1 MANTGYQEQ
10 SSGYGTGYSG
20 SGYSASSL
28 SSAPMNGVPSGL
40 EPGRIIVGLDVG
52 TTKVCAIV
60 AAISLNEP
68 HTMTIL
74 GVGHA
79 SADGLSRGVVTNIEK
94 TVRSIEKAIGEAEA
108 QSGVKIREVVVGIA
122 GDHIQSF
129 QSRGVVTISNQDR
142 QITIDD
148 VSRLIDDTKKVHLP
162 TDRRILHVIPQEFI
176 VDGQD
181 GIYEPIGMSGVRL
194 EASVHIINGL
204 VTAVQNIYNCVER
217 AGLKV
222 RDIVLEPLAS
232 SFAVLDEEE
241 KEVGVALVDIGG
253 GTTDIAVFED
263 RTIRHTAVIGI
274 AGQKVTDDIR
284 KGLGILGEQAERLK
298 REYGCAVVSHILR
311 DEVIQLP
318 GLAGRRPREIQKSV
332 LARVIQPRMEEILEF
347 SLAEIKRS
355 GFAPS
360 LSAGVVLTGGGS
372 MTNGTRELAEEIFGM
387 PVKIG
392 MPMGFGAGLVKEVES
407 PVFSTAVGLVQYAFR
422 NHDQH
427 SLASYVDDPEPEE
440 ILVDEQIVEHELR
453 TKQGIMTR
461 MKEWF
466 EHL

>member
-1 MANTGYQEQ
+1 MAYNEQNGNYQK
-10 SSGYGTGYSG
+10 SSQLT
-20 SGYSASSL
+20 
-28 SSAPMNGVPSGL
+28 SAPMIGVPGNL
-40 EPGRIIVGLDVG
+40 EPGKIIVGLDIG

-60 AAISLNEP
+60 AAVSLNEP

-74 GVGHA
+74 GVGTVPA
-79 SADGLSRGVVTNIEK
+79 EGLSRGVVTNIEK
-94 TVRSIEKAIGEAEA
+94 TVRSIERAVSEAEA

-122 GDHIQSF
+122 GDHIQAF

-142 QITIDD
+142 QIGQEDIN
-148 VSRLIDDTKKVHLP
+148 RLIEDTRRVHLP
-162 TDRRILHVIPQEFI
+162 SDRKILHVIPQEFI

-217 AGLKV
+217 AGLRV
-222 RDIVLEPLAS
+222 HDIVLEPLAS
-232 SFAVLDEEE
+232 SYAVLDDEE

-253 GTTDIAVFED
+253 GTTDIAVFEE

-284 KGLGILGEQAERLK
+284 KGLQILGDQAERLK
-298 REYGCAVVSHILR
+298 REYGCSVVSHILR
-311 DEVIQLP
+311 DEIIQLP
-318 GLAGRRPREIQKSV
+318 GLSGRKPRQIERSL
-332 LARVIQPRMEEILEF
+332 LARIIQPRMEEILEF
-347 SLAEIKRS
+347 SFKEIKRS
-355 GFAPS
+355 GFARN
-360 LSAGVVLTGGGS
+360 LGAGVVLTGGGS
-372 MTNGTRELAEEIFGM
+372 MINSTRELAEAIFDM

-392 MPMGFGAGLVKEVES
+392 MPMGFGAGLVKEIES
-407 PVFSTAVGLVQYAFR
+407 PVYATAVGLVLFAFK
-422 NHDQH
+422 NTAPNTLH
-427 SLASYVDDPEPEE
+427 SF
-440 ILVDEQIVEHELR
+440 IDEQEEQTLSEEELR
-453 TKQGIMTR
+453 LLEESDRKKPNVIGR

>member
-1 MANTGYQEQ
+1 MAYNEQNGNYQK
-10 SSGYGTGYSG
+10 S
-20 SGYSASSL
+20 SSL
-28 SSAPMNGVPSGL
+28 SSAPMHGLPGNL
-40 EPGRIIVGLDVG
+40 EPGKVIVGLDIG

-74 GVGHA
+74 GVGTVPA
-79 SADGLSRGVVTNIEK
+79 EGLSRGVVTNIEK
-94 TVRSIEKAIGEAEA
+94 TVKSIERAVSEAEA

-129 QSRGVVTISNQDR
+129 QSRGVVTISNPDR
-142 QITIDD
+142 QIGNDD
-148 VSRLIDDTKKVHLP
+148 ITRLIEDTRRVHLP
-162 TDRRILHVIPQEFI
+162 SDRKILHVIPQEFI

-217 AGLKV
+217 AGLRV
-222 RDIVLEPLAS
+222 HDIVLEPLAS
-232 SFAVLDEEE
+232 SYAVLDDEE

-253 GTTDIAVFED
+253 GTTDIAVFEE

-284 KGLGILGEQAERLK
+284 KGLQILGDQAERLK
-298 REYGCAVVSHILR
+298 REYGCSVVSHILR
-311 DEVIQLP
+311 DEIIQLP
-318 GLAGRRPREIQKSV
+318 GLSGRKPRQIERSL
-332 LARVIQPRMEEILEF
+332 LARIIQPRMEEMLEF
-347 SLAEIKRS
+347 SFKEIKRS
-355 GFAPS
+355 GFARN
-360 LSAGVVLTGGGS
+360 LGAGVVLTGGGS
-372 MTNGTRELAEEIFGM
+372 MINSTRELAEAIFDM

-392 MPMGFGAGLVKEVES
+392 MPMGFGAGLVKEIES
-407 PVFSTAVGLVQYAFR
+407 PVYATAVGLVLYAFK
-422 NHDQH
+422 NTASSTLH
-427 SLASYVDDPEPEE
+427 SF
-440 ILVDEQIVEHELR
+440 VDEHEEEEMLSDEER
-453 TKQGIMTR
+453 RLQEETERKRPNVVGR

>member
-1 MANTGYQEQ
+1 MAYNEQKGNYQK
-10 SSGYGTGYSG
+10 T
-20 SGYSASSL
+20 SSL
-28 SSAPMNGVPSGL
+28 SSAPMIGVPGNL
-40 EPGRIIVGLDVG
+40 EPGKVIVGLDIG

-74 GVGHA
+74 GVGTVPA
-79 SADGLSRGVVTNIEK
+79 EGLSRGVVTNIEK
-94 TVRSIEKAIGEAEA
+94 TVKSIERAVSEAEA

-142 QITIDD
+142 QIGQDD
-148 VSRLIDDTKKVHLP
+148 INRLIEDTRRVHLP
-162 TDRRILHVIPQEFI
+162 SDRKILHVIPQEFI

-181 GIYEPIGMSGVRL
+181 GIFEPIGMSGVRL

-217 AGLKV
+217 AGLRV
-222 RDIVLEPLAS
+222 HDIVLEPLAS
-232 SFAVLDEEE
+232 SYAVLDDEE

-253 GTTDIAVFED
+253 GTTDIAVFEE

-284 KGLGILGEQAERLK
+284 KGLQILGDQAERLK

-311 DEVIQLP
+311 DEIIQLP
-318 GLAGRRPREIQKSV
+318 GLSGRKPRQIERSL
-332 LARVIQPRMEEILEF
+332 LARIIQPRMEEILEF
-347 SLAEIKRS
+347 SFKEIKRS
-355 GFAPS
+355 GFARN
-360 LSAGVVLTGGGS
+360 LGAGVVLTGGGS
-372 MTNGTRELAEEIFGM
+372 MINSTRELAEAIFDM

-392 MPMGFGAGLVKEVES
+392 MPMGFGAGLVKEIES
-407 PVFSTAVGLVQYAFR
+407 PVYATAVGLVLFAFK
-422 NHDQH
+422 NTMPSTLH
-427 SLASYVDDPEPEE
+427 SF
-440 ILVDEQIVEHELR
+440 VDEEEQEVLSDEEMRLAEESER
-453 TKQGIMTR
+453 KKPNVMGR